1 MKTGKAVKLFG
12 KRFIN
17 KFFKQIKI
25 LKAIICLKK
34 TTTQPLNDNPLLK
47 ALLDTWHIN
56 LQFKRILDLSP
67 AKLKIHHFL
76 TTFNTK
82 QLSN

>member
-1 MKTGKAVKLFG
+1 MLHENWQSSKNLFG

-25 LKAIICLKK
+25 LKAIIYKK
-34 TTTQPLNDNPLLK
+34 TTTQPLNDNPILK
-47 ALLDTWHIN
+47 ALLYTWHIN

-67 AKLKIHHFL
+67 AKLKIHHF
-76 TTFNTK
+76 
-82 QLSN
+82 